1 MSTRTILI
9 ITATCF
15 VLGPLL
21 STDTYAFD
29 PIMVNMTL
37 QDAQTLE
44 FATYDVVKMF
54 FSLFNG
60 DSQQFNLSGHS
71 MIYLNDTTATPW
83 EYSSYM
89 DLDSFT
95 STDCPILNT
104 TINSGQSGNVQLC
117 FVIPKT
123 TDIGY
128 SLVLNNDYYFKDW
141 ETNEFVLESV
151 PSWFATTV
159 DAWCI
164 DTITDADYV
173 NSVEFYIAQGTINVL
188 RAQSGT
194 DIGTAIPAWVK
205 NDACQW
211 SSSQISDYEFLDG
224 IYWLI
229 DNGKITL

>member
-1 MSTRTILI
+1 M
-9 ITATCF
+9 
-15 VLGPLL
+15 LGSML
-21 STDTYAFD
+21 SADVYAFD
-29 PIMVNMTL
+29 PTMVNMTL
-37 QDAQTLE
+37 QDAQISE
-44 FATYDVVKMF
+44 FAKYDVVKML

-60 DSQQFNLSGHS
+60 DSQQINLSGHS

-83 EYSSYM
+83 EYSSHM

-95 STDCPILNT
+95 STDCPILNA
-104 TINSGQSGNVQLC
+104 TINSSQAGNVQLC

-123 TDIGY
+123 TDVGY

-151 PSWFATTV
+151 TSSFNSTAA
-159 DAWCI
+159 DWCS
-164 DTITDADYV
+164 DTISDSEFT
-173 NSVEFYIAQGTINVL
+173 NSTQSHIQNGTINVL
-188 RAQSGT
+188 RGQSGT

-205 NDACQW
+205 NNTCQW
-211 SSSQISDYEFLDG
+211 SSSQISDYELLDG